1 MATALLGELAGL
13 PGLELVVTRDRRL
26 PPPPAGVEVLPV
38 GPGESLTDRLRRA
51 LPRCDLFWPLA
62 PEQEGALERLVRLGA
77 ESGVVTIACSP
88 ESIALTGD
96 KLVCCGHLQR
106 AGIPVPETRLLDD
119 PAGPPATAG
128 GWVVKPRDGAGC
140 EQTWFV
146 PETGDPAVLPIDE
159 PGGFVIQPWIEGEP
173 LSLSLLVDERGAE
186 LLSVNR
192 QRIGR
197 REGRVLNQGV
207 EVACRDPDAGLAALA
222 GRVVAAIGGLR
233 GYVGIDLQLT
243 PAGPVVIELNPRL
256 TSSYPGLGPLL
267 GRNIAAEVISSLV
280 PGVYHETMVAVTD
293 SEGGQGVG

>member
-1 MATALLGELAGL
+1 MATALLQELAGL

-26 PPPPAGVEVLPV
+26 PPPSGIDVLPL
-38 GPGESLTDRLRRA
+38 GPGESLTGRLRQA
-51 LPRCDLFWPLA
+51 LPCCDLFWPLA
-62 PEQEGALERLVRLGA
+62 PEAEGALETMVRLGA
-77 ESGVVTIACSP
+77 EIGVVTIACSP

-96 KLVCCGHLQR
+96 KLACCGHLQR

-119 PAGPPATAG
+119 PAGPPSTAS

-146 PETGDPAVLPIDE
+146 PGGGDPAELPIDD

-173 LSLSLLVDERGAE
+173 LSLSLLVDERGTE
-186 LLSVNR
+186 LLAVNR
-192 QRIGR
+192 QRIVR
-197 REGRVLNQGV
+197 RGARVLSRGV
-207 EVACRDPDAGLAALA
+207 DVACRKPDAGLAALA
-222 GRVVAAIGGLR
+222 KRVVTAIGGLR

-267 GRNIAAEVISSLV
+267 GRNIAAEVIRSVV
-280 PGVYHETMVAVTD
+280 PGVYHEMMVAVTD
-293 SEGGQGVG
+293 SEGGQGAG